1 MKGIDQEK
9 WKYSKRGE
17 VIPER
22 IFQGLQDII
31 YRDVEEDSV
40 TEEEKD
46 E

>member
-1 MKGIDQEK
+1 MMGIDQEK
-9 WKYSKRGE
+9 WKYSKRGT
-17 VIPER
+17 VNPKR

>member
-1 MKGIDQEK
+1 MEMDQEK
-9 WKYSKRGE
+9 WKYNKRGT
-17 VIPER
+17 VNPKR

>member
-1 MKGIDQEK
+1 MMGINQEK
-9 WKYSKRGE
+9 WKYSKRGR
-17 VIPER
+17 VNPKR

>member
-1 MKGIDQEK
+1 MGINQEK
-9 WKYSKRGE
+9 WKYSKRGR
-17 VIPER
+17 VNPKR